1 MLFGYANRY
10 DENIGEDFFNTL
22 RDSKFQKTTYST
34 T

>member
-10 DENIGEDFFNTL
+10 DENIGEDFFSML
-22 RDSKFQKTTYST
+22 HDSKFQNTTYST